1 MRASEEMTV
10 CVQKFQGGDKE
21 AFEDIYKMSYG
32 YLHTCVIHVVRDEDS
47 AQDVLQDAYME
58 INRNIG
64 QLRNPED
71 FLGWAAVI
79 ANRKCFA
86 LLKKRNRELLTYED
100 DEAQTGLLE
109 NVADDEEFI
118 PESLIQNHEKQRLMR
133 DIIDGLTD
141 MQRFCILAFYYD
153 EFSQEEIAQEL
164 GIPVNTVKSH
174 INRAKAKI
182 KDAVVEL
189 DEKKGTR
196 IYSLAPFLLLFFG
209 IEAEACSAPAMP
221 DGLAEEAGLKR
232 RQGNQPDTNKMPDEP
247 ETSGE
252 SGRSNSPETPEASG
266 KPDEPETPDTLGTSD
281 SPEKAGV
288 FGKAVGLAARGKLF
302 ALLAVGLIAAVSVV
316 WLVFSNRSGD
326 DGAENDTTE
335 ANDMFVESES
345 AESQQEPDQQETAES
360 QAETQSEAA
369 ETTEMTIQ
377 QLDLRQPETSP
388 DSNLQGIL
396 VIDDTFES
404 YGYAYGG
411 SIPVKKDGMWGV
423 VNYERQV
430 IVPFEYDGFNAADK
444 LGNVVMYKSTFTEK
458 TSAIGTYTVESREY
472 FLFDNQGNLLYQGED
487 EVRASGGMY
496 ITLHENS
503 NAVVIEYH
511 RLDGT
516 VLVSHELD
524 YPDAQINGFYDG
536 ISNFYSQ
543 LGINS
548 GAEMSANTP
557 FGPNEGDIAP
567 SIGTVDQE
575 GNLSFRDDPYFY
587 LWWDDIN
594 EQLAEIKAS
603 QSASSIVGGNAGGS
617 SSFYGTPL
625 LSTMNHGYYVTR
637 SNYFETSY
645 LKVYDAEGN
654 QVAIINYGYISAD
667 ENSNVIISDQSP
679 YHESNGFRGFYV
691 DGAYIWYYG
700 SHMVFITD
708 EKNILVDFSKNTN
721 KGQINSAKE
730 IVTAVYDYIAM
741 ADEKYWLVRSGEQ
754 WGYIDHDGNE
764 LAMFEDAGDF
774 VGGYALVLEDGEAW
788 LINEDFEKLE
798 SLGPAE
804 AVSSVGELYRIYV
817 GEQTYLYQLNTESKN

>member
-1 MRASEEMTV
+1 MKASEEMTV

-58 INRNIG
+58 ISRNIG

-71 FLGWAAVI
+71 FLSWAAVI

-109 NVADDEEFI
+109 SVADDEEFI
-118 PESLIQNHEKQRLMR
+118 PESLIQNQEKQRLVR

-141 MQRFCILAFYYD
+141 MQRFCIIAFYYN
-153 EFSQEEIAQEL
+153 ELSQEEIAQEL

-209 IEAEACSAPAMP
+209 TEAEACSAPAIP
-221 DGLAEEAGLKR
+221 DGLAKEAG
-232 RQGNQPDTNKMPDEP
+232 MPDVSE
-247 ETSGE
+247 
-252 SGRSNSPETPEASG
+252 
-266 KPDEPETPDTLGTSD
+266 KPDEPK
-281 SPEKAGV
+281 KAGA
-288 FGKAVGLAARGKLF
+288 FGKAAGLAAQGKLF
-302 ALLAVGLIAAVSVV
+302 ALLVVGLIAAVGIV

-326 DGAENDTTE
+326 DAEAD
-335 ANDMFVESES
+335 AASDSY
-345 AESQQEPDQQETAES
+345 AESMES
-360 QAETQSEAA
+360 QSEAA
-369 ETTEMTIQ
+369 SQETVESKSETAETTEKTIP
-377 QLDLRQPETSP
+377 QLDLRQPETPQGS
-388 DSNLQGIL
+388 SLQGIL

-404 YGYAYGG
+404 YGIAYGG

-430 IVPFEYDGFNAADK
+430 IVPFEYDGFYAADK
-444 LGNVVMYKSTFTEK
+444 LGNVVMYKSELTEK
-458 TSAIGTYTVESREY
+458 TASFGTYTVESREY

-496 ITLHENS
+496 ITLHKND
-503 NAVVIEYH
+503 NTVVIEYH

-524 YPDAQINGFYDG
+524 YSDARINGFYGG

-543 LGINS
+543 LGTNS
-548 GAEMSANTP
+548 DVQISASAP
-557 FGPNEGDIAP
+557 FGPGDNDVAP
-567 SIGTVDQE
+567 RIGTVDQK
-575 GNLSFRDDPYFY
+575 GNLSLKDDPYFY
-587 LWWDDIN
+587 LWWDDVN
-594 EQLAEIKAS
+594 EELAAIKA
-603 QSASSIVGGNAGGS
+603 QSSSSIVQGNITGS
-617 SSFYGTPL
+617 NTFYGACL

-637 SNYFETSY
+637 SYFERTY
-645 LKVYDAEGN
+645 LKVYDEAGN
-654 QVAIINYGYISAD
+654 QAAAINYAVISID
-667 ENSNVIISDQSP
+667 DNGNVIIGEGAYKDAND
-679 YHESNGFRGFYV
+679 YRGFYV
-691 DGAYIWYYG
+691 DGAYVWYYG
-700 SHMVFITD
+700 SHMVFVVD
-708 EKNILVDFSKNTN
+708 ENDILVDFSKNTN
-721 KGQINSAKE
+721 SGQINSSNK

-741 ADEKYWLVRSGEQ
+741 ADENYWLVQSGEK

-764 LAMFEDAGDF
+764 KAMFEDAGGF
-774 VGGYALVLEDGEAW
+774 VEGYALVLEDGEAW

-798 SLGPAE
+798 SLGQAE
-804 AVSSVGELYRIYV
+804 SVDTAGELYSIYV
-817 GEQTYLYQLNTESKN
+817 EGQTYLYQLIK